1 MSLSALLREMD
12 IVITLY
18 EREIGVPAARTR
30 QMIER
35 HGAIEALIVRHEG
48 LFPINVVEAAQ

>member
-18 EREIGVPAARTR
+18 EREIRSVSPRP
-30 QMIER
+30 ER
-35 HGAIEALIVRHEG
+35 VK
-48 LFPINVVEAAQ
+48 